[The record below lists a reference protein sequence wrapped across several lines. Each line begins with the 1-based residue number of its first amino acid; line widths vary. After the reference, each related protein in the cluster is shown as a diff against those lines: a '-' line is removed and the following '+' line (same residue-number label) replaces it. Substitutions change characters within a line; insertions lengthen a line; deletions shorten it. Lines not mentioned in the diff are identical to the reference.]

1 LVYFVANI
9 KIEDETEYNKYLD
22 SVDEVFAKFNGK
34 YLSVDNNPKILEGE
48 WKYTKTVIIQ
58 FNNEEEFN
66 NWYYSN
72 EYQSILI
79 NRLKGAVCD
88 TILIKGN

>member
-1 LVYFVANI
+1 MVYFVANI

-79 NRLKGAVCD
+79 HRLKGAVCD